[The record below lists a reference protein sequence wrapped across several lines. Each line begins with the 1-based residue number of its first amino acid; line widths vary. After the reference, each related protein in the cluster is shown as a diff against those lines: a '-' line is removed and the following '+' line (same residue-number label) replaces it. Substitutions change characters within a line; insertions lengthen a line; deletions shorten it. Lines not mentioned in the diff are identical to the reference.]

1 MSMNGTDILIW
12 VEGNAVGSQRDVTI
26 EETTEEIDVSSKDS
40 RAKRV
45 LAGRYSA
52 TLSLDALYVWT
63 DDGYRALRDAMRDGN
78 LILVAREDDGTTI
91 ETADALVT
99 SLSESFPDQGEGTI
113 SISLDALYVPTG
125 PAYLALQAAMRNGDF
140 VEVVVIENGI
150 VLESADAIVTSL
162 SRNGPDQGEATCSC
176 ALRIDGAWV
185 SGS

>member
-1 MSMNGTDILIW
+1 MAMNGTDVLLL
-12 VEGNAVGSQRDVTI
+12 VNTGTAAVPVYEAVGSQRDVTFD
-26 EETTEEIDVSSKDS
+26 EATEEIDVSSKDS

-113 SISLDALYVPTG
+113 SISLTIDGFWT
-125 PAYLALQAAMRNGDF
+125 
-140 VEVVVIENGI
+140 E
-150 VLESADAIVTSL
+150 LES
-162 SRNGPDQGEATCSC
+162 
-176 ALRIDGAWV
+176 
-185 SGS
+185 